1 MNKKTYFTPPE
12 MHIAEFAQELP
23 IASSPLSACNIQGD
37 EEDYVKSEGIP
48 CEPAT
53 GDRKLWDDAW

>member
-1 MNKKTYFTPPE
+1 MNKKIYITPE
-12 MHIAEFAQELP
+12 MHTVELAQELP
-23 IASSPLSACNIQGD
+23 IANSIFVCNSLGD
-37 EEDYVKSEGIP
+37 EEEYVKGEGIP

>member
-1 MNKKTYFTPPE
+1 MNKKTYFAPKMRTVE
-12 MHIAEFAQELP
+12 LAQELLIP
-23 IASSPLSACNIQGD
+23 SSISVCNIQGD
-37 EEDYVKSEGIP
+37 EEEYVKGEGIP

>member
-1 MNKKTYFTPPE
+1 MNKKTYFTPE
-12 MHIAEFAQELP
+12 MHTMEFAQELP
-23 IASSPLSACNIQGD
+23 IANSVSVCNVQGD

>member
-1 MNKKTYFTPPE
+1 MNKKIYITPE
-12 MHIAEFAQELP
+12 MHTVELAQELL
-23 IASSPLSACNIQGD
+23 IVNSISVFNFLGD
-37 EEDYVKSEGIP
+37 EEDYVKSEGVP

>member
-1 MNKKTYFTPPE
+1 MNKKTYFTPE
-12 MHIAEFAQELP
+12 MHTVEIAQELP
-23 IASSPLSACNIQGD
+23 IANFISVSNIQGD
-37 EEDYVKSEGIP
+37 EEEYVKGEVLP

>member
-1 MNKKTYFTPPE
+1 MNKKTYFAPE
-12 MHIAEFAQELP
+12 MHTVELAQELL
-23 IASSPLSACNIQGD
+23 ITYSISVFNNQGD
-37 EEDYVKSEGIP
+37 EEEYVKGEGIP

>member
-12 MHIAEFAQELP
+12 MHTVEFAQELL
-23 IASSPLSACNIQGD
+23 IANSISVFNIQGD
-37 EEDYVKSEGIP
+37 EEEYVKGEGIP

>member
-1 MNKKTYFTPPE
+1 MNKKIYITPE
-12 MHIAEFAQELP
+12 MHTVELAQELL
-23 IASSPLSACNIQGD
+23 IASSPLSVCNFQGD
-37 EEDYVKSEGIP
+37 EEEYVKGEGIP

>member
-1 MNKKTYFTPPE
+1 MNKKIYITPE
-12 MHIAEFAQELP
+12 MHTVELAQELL
-23 IASSPLSACNIQGD
+23 IASSPLSVCNFQGD
-37 EEDYVKSEGIP
+37 EEDYVKSEGVP

>member
-1 MNKKTYFTPPE
+1 MNKKTYFAPE
-12 MHIAEFAQELP
+12 MHTVEIAQELP
-23 IASSPLSACNIQGD
+23 IANFISVSNIQGD
-37 EEDYVKSEGIP
+37 EEEYVKGEVLP

>member
-1 MNKKTYFTPPE
+1 MNKKTYFTLE
-12 MHIAEFAQELP
+12 MHTVELAQELP
-23 IASSPLSACNIQGD
+23 IANFISVSNVQGD

>member
-1 MNKKTYFTPPE
+1 MNKKIYITPE
-12 MHIAEFAQELP
+12 MHTVELAQELL
-23 IASSPLSACNIQGD
+23 IASSPLSVCNFQGD
-37 EEDYVKSEGIP
+37 EEDSVKSEGIP

>member
-1 MNKKTYFTPPE
+1 MNKKTYFTPE
-12 MHIAEFAQELP
+12 MHTVEIVQELP
-23 IASSPLSACNIQGD
+23 IANFISVSNIQGD
-37 EEDYVKSEGIP
+37 EEEYVKGEVLP